1 MGKNTIQRIERQG
14 LTKEDEIELN
24 SKKIKI
30 KKMYEIYNIKGDEL
44 KKKCNHLNKMN
55 K

>member
-24 SKKIKI
+24 SKKSKN
-30 KKMYEIYNIKGDEL
+30 KKKCVKIYNIK
-44 KKKCNHLNKMN
+44 
-55 K
+55 